1 MKIVFF
7 GTPQFAVPTL
17 KFLIEHPKFEVV
29 AVVTQPDK
37 RRGRGSKTI
46 PSAIK
51 KIATEHDIPAW
62 QPKRVKKS
70 QETLDKLREAA
81 ADAFVVVAY
90 GQILSQEILDM
101 PRIGCINVHGSIL
114 PQYRGAAPIQWSIY
128 NGDRETGITT
138 MLMDQGLDTGDMLLK
153 AHTKIDLLDNS
164 LDLAIK
170 LAAQGAELLIE
181 TLLKLDSNSLKP
193 IAQNDAES
201 SYARLINKAD
211 YVIDWSQDAIAIH
224 NQVRAFYP
232 SCITS
237 FRDQQLKVKATIPLV
252 AEYIE
257 QLPTDLQAKWPELA
271 KLSGDSGAIAA
282 SVKNFGAV
290 VQTGSGLL
298 LLTEV
303 QLAGKKA
310 QSGWDFVN
318 GMRLSIGEKLGKDLL
333 VKIKLQ

>member
-17 KFLIEHPKFEVV
+17 KSLIEHSEFEVV

-51 KIATEHDIPAW
+51 KVAVEHNIPVW

-70 QETLDKLREAA
+70 QETLAQLREVA

-114 PQYRGAAPIQWSIY
+114 PEYRGAAPIQWSIY

-153 AHTKIDLLDNS
+153 AYTKIDLLDNS
-164 LDLAIK
+164 LDIAIK
-170 LAAQGAELLIE
+170 LADQGAELLIE
-181 TLLKLDSNSLKP
+181 TLLKLDSNALQPTK
-193 IAQNDAES
+193 QNDDES
-201 SYARLINKAD
+201 SYARLIDKTD
-211 YVIDWSQDAIAIH
+211 YVIDWSRDAIAIH
-224 NQVRAFYP
+224 NQIRAFYP

-237 FRDQQLKVKATIPLV
+237 FRGQQLKVKATIPLV
-252 AEYIE
+252 AEYLEELPE
-257 QLPTDLQAKWPELA
+257 QLQEKWSELEQ
-271 KLSGDSGAIAA
+271 LSGDSGAIAA
-282 SVKNFGAV
+282 NIKNFGAV
-290 VQTGSGLL
+290 IQTGSGLL
-298 LLTEV
+298 LLTQV

-318 GMRLSIGEKLGKDLL
+318 GMRLSVGEKLGES
-333 VKIKLQ
+333 